1 MVLLILFQNACDGV
15 DVEMV
20 SVSILMSMVVLV
32 TDKVLRGV
40 GE

>member
-1 MVLLILFQNACDGV
+1 MVLLILFENASDGV
-15 DVEMV
+15 DVDMV